1 MTVSPAKRVASWKLR
16 DRPRAARMSGG
27 RSTTSAPN
35 RETEPSP
42 GRMTPE
48 MTFISVVLPAPLA
61 PMRPTISPGPTVMSG
76 SSRATMPPNRTRTPV
91 TSSGCAELA
100 SGSPTRMRVA
110 RRSR

>member
-1 MTVSPAKRVASWKLR
+1 
-16 DRPRAARMSGG
+16 MSGG

-35 RETEPSP
+35 KETEPST

-48 MTFISVVLPAPLA
+48 MTFISVVLPAPLV

-91 TSSGCAELA
+91 TSSGCADSA
-100 SGSPTRMRVA
+100 SGSARAMRSA
-110 RRSR
+110 RISR